1 MRYEECPTVEVD
13 IVISAPAEA
22 VWAHVSDIGLPAR
35 FSTELQG
42 VEWVDEGGP
51 GVGAR
56 FVGHNRHPAIGSWDT
71 TCTVTA
77 YEPHRAFSWVVGEVD
92 HPSSAW
98 RFSLVEEG
106 DGTRLTQWMQMGP
119 ARSGI
124 NLAIDAMPE
133 KEDRILRRR
142 LDEHRRN
149 MEGNLRGIKELVEG

>member
-1 MRYEECPTVEVD
+1 MRYGDCPTVEVD
-13 IVISAPAEA
+13 IVIAAPAEA
-22 VWAHVSDIGLPAR
+22 VWAHVSDIALPTR
-35 FSTELQG
+35 FSSELED
-42 VEWVDEGGP
+42 VEWVDERGP

-77 YEPHRAFSWVVGEVD
+77 FEPPRAFSWVVGEVD

-98 RFSLVEEG
+98 RFSLAEEG

-133 KEDRILRRR
+133 KEDKILRRR

-149 MEGNLRGIKELVEG
+149 MEGNLLGIKELVEG

>member
-1 MRYEECPTVEVD
+1 MRYGECPTVEAD
-13 IVISAPAEA
+13 IVISAPAAA
-22 VWAHVSDIGLPAR
+22 VWGLVSDITLPAR
-35 FSTELQG
+35 FSSELEG
-42 VEWVDEGGP
+42 VEWVDAGEP

-56 FVGHNRHPAIGSWDT
+56 FVGRNRHPAIGSWET
-71 TCTVTA
+71 TCTITA
-77 YEPHRAFSWVVGEVD
+77 YEPLRTFSWVVGDVD

-98 RFSLVEEG
+98 RFDLVEEG
-106 DGTRLTQWMQMGP
+106 GTTRLTQWMQMGP

-133 KEDRILRRR
+133 KEDKILRRR